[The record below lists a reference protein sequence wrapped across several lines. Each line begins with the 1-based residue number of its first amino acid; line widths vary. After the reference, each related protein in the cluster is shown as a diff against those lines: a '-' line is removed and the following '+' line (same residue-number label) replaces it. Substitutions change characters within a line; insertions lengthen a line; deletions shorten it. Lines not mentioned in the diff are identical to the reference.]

1 MKKITT
7 LTRRDIFDVLTNGLE
22 SVNIFDTSRQKF
34 YIGGILSLKD
44 FLGRLYPLDEM
55 IAHDSRLNNENCL
68 YGWIFKDERFRLQNG
83 EDEVLLNFL
92 CEIFHPEVRDDSS
105 IWKLVLEKINQ
116 FISND
121 GYEFYIN
128 GVISGRVV
136 YSWRKIK
143 SSFSRVKK
151 EDVKNF
157 MTLFCRDGYVLDF
170 NNKTFN
176 QFTKDIIGIPL
187 NEYYGLSK
195 GRSLIKFTEEWNE
208 NDVIKLCIAL
218 FDYYDNNKNY
228 EKEKTSSE
236 YKIIY
241 RKCVES
247 VSRLK
252 ASVTLVTEIVENL
265 KIRFSSEYMN
275 SQLDLMKIMQSENP
289 TEAIG
294 KAKELIESCCKTIL
308 EDNNITINKKWNL
321 VQLVDTTVKYLKV
334 TPKDVSDSL
343 PEADCIKSILHNLK
357 LIAINISNL
366 RNSYG
371 SGHGK
376 SASYKGLEERHAKLA
391 VGSATVLVDF
401 LWNTHERKHRV

>member
-1 MKKITT
+1 
-7 LTRRDIFDVLTNGLE
+7 
-22 SVNIFDTSRQKF
+22 
-34 YIGGILSLKD
+34 
-44 FLGRLYPLDEM
+44 
-55 IAHDSRLNNENCL
+55 
-68 YGWIFKDERFRLQNG
+68 
-83 EDEVLLNFL
+83 
-92 CEIFHPEVRDDSS
+92 
-105 IWKLVLEKINQ
+105 
-116 FISND
+116 
-121 GYEFYIN
+121 
-128 GVISGRVV
+128 
-136 YSWRKIK
+136 
-143 SSFSRVKK
+143 
-151 EDVKNF
+151 

-241 RKCVES
+241 QKCVES

-289 TEAIG
+289 TEA
-294 KAKELIESCCKTIL
+294 KQFWKTI
-308 EDNNITINKKWNL
+308 I
-321 VQLVDTTVKYLKV
+321 
-334 TPKDVSDSL
+334 
-343 PEADCIKSILHNLK
+343 
-357 LIAINISNL
+357 
-366 RNSYG
+366 
-371 SGHGK
+371 
-376 SASYKGLEERHAKLA
+376 
-391 VGSATVLVDF
+391 
-401 LWNTHERKHRV
+401 

>member
-157 MTLFCRDGYVLDF
+157 MSLFCRDGYVLDF

-241 RKCVES
+241 QKCVES

-357 LIAINISNL
+357 LIAI
-366 RNSYG
+366 Y
-371 SGHGK
+371 
-376 SASYKGLEERHAKLA
+376 
-391 VGSATVLVDF
+391 F
-401 LWNTHERKHRV
+401 